1 VEVITM
7 AGKVRAIAGP
17 VRLARLFVG
26 RNKMR
31 RPSDRLEGL
40 VVVLLS
46 AVFVAAI
53 AAAPWFGARLY
64 HSERAGAARLH
75 PATAVLTE
83 RGPSESYLTTA
94 GEANARWRAP
104 DGREQTG
111 VLTTVTAPAISGAA
125 AGSRVRVWLTESG
138 QPQAPPLGAF
148 EATFSSVVFAFAA
161 VCGAGIA
168 LVVCYWL
175 CRVVLDRRRLAGW
188 ASEWSLTGPRWT
200 TRL

>member
-1 VEVITM
+1 M
-7 AGKVRAIAGP
+7 ADHVRASARP

-31 RPSDRLEGL
+31 RPTDRLEGF

-46 AVFVAAI
+46 AVFVAAV
-53 AAAPWFGARLY
+53 AAAPWFGGRLY

-83 RGPSESYLTTA
+83 RGPSENYLTTL
-94 GEANARWRAP
+94 GEATARWRAP
-104 DGREQTG
+104 DGREHTG
-111 VLTTVTAPAISGAA
+111 VLTTVIAPAISGAA

-138 QPQAPPLGAF
+138 QPQAPPPGGF
-148 EATFSSVVFAFAA
+148 EARFSSVVFAFAA
-161 VCGAGIA
+161 VCGAAIA

-175 CRVVLDRRRLAGW
+175 CRLMLDRRRLAGW